1 MSIIVIKF
9 LKSLKIFR
17 LFISLLLLLLI
28 FFRKADEEDSNLSIF
43 GLSTKKSETFIDTVI
58 WFLIMIFFITGLIFS
73 TKSFSY

>member
-43 GLSTKKSETFIDTVI
+43 GLTNKKSERFIDKLI
-58 WFLIMIFFITGLIFS
+58 WFLIIIFFITGLIFS